1 MIISSILFSGLDVNI
16 PYYFS
21 SKLSAFMY
29 VLMILEKFLI
39 MFHFLITIKSLSLFG
54 KLFSLLKVL
63 NKIHIYS
70 WVY

>member
-29 VLMILEKFLI
+29 VLMILEKLLI
-39 MFHFLITIKSLSLFG
+39 MFHFLLQKKFVPFRKIILIT
-54 KLFSLLKVL
+54 
-63 NKIHIYS
+63 
-70 WVY
+70 